1 MSEPRLPLRADQLA
15 QLRRA
20 SQERENRIFASMLQV
35 PDYPPL
41 PACPECG
48 GSPTCIESMMVEPS
62 AFGVDEFAI
71 LINFTPCGHRFRAV
85 PDLDGAEGWQS

>member
-1 MSEPRLPLRADQLA
+1 MSEPRIPLGADQLA

-20 SQERENRIFASMLQV
+20 SQEREDRILARVLQV

-48 GSPTCIESMMVEPS
+48 ASPTAIDSMVEPS
-62 AFGVDEFAI
+62 AFGVDELAI

-85 PDLDGAEGWQS
+85 PDLDSAEGWQP